1 MARLESGRKIIK
13 TQERQLA
20 KTKGR
25 ETIDLAL
32 PNGIPNGEDLILN
45 LDYAGF
51 RITGEE
57 TKEEYLYINVGLE
70 EFKIS
75 LHGDSESYQ
84 REGRGEDHKYPPI
97 FCRTTLPYKMNQGL
111 PDMGSGS
118 WNP

>member
-1 MARLESGRKIIK
+1 MIK

-32 PNGIPNGEDLILN
+32 PNGIPSGDSGEDLIIN
-45 LDYAGF
+45 LDYAGV

-57 TKEEYLYINVGLE
+57 TKEEYLYISVGLE

-97 FCRTTLPYKMNQGL
+97 FCRTTLPYKMN
-111 PDMGSGS
+111 
-118 WNP
+118 